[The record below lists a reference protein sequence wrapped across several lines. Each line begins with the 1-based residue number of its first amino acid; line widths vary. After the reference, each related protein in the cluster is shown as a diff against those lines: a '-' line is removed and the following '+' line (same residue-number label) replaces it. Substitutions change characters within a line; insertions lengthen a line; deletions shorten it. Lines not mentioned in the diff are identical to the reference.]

1 MIVGIDT
8 SPLAGQSA
16 TRGIGM
22 YTKHLISHLA
32 EIDDTEV
39 FEITNGQIPKQVQL
53 IHYPFFDLYF
63 ATLPVIKKRPVM
75 VTIHDVTP
83 LVLPQLYPV
92 GLRGKLNLIKQK
104 LALRSVKAVLTDSV
118 ASRNDIVKYLNV
130 PLEKVFVVPLAAQEG
145 LDIMASDELKAINE
159 KFKLPSRYVVY
170 VGDVNPNKNL
180 RNLVTACESIECS
193 LLIVGKQAVN
203 QNIDVNHPET
213 QDLVWLQKRAT
224 ESPYLRLL
232 GYVETS
238 ELAGIYRMAS
248 MACLPSLYEG
258 FGLPVLE
265 AFSCGCPVVTTKNG
279 SLPEVGGDAA
289 IYAHEDS
296 KSLANAISFVLKLS
310 DSNRQKLVQ
319 VGFDQVKKFSWKVTA
334 DKTRSIYQQILN
346 SR

>member
-22 YTKHLISHLA
+22 YTKHLVSHLA
-32 EIDDTEV
+32 EIGETEV
-39 FEITNGQIPKQVQL
+39 FEITDGEIPKQVQI
-53 IHYPFFDLYF
+53 IHYPFFDLFF
-63 ATLPVIKKRPVM
+63 ATLPMIRKRPTV

-92 GLRGKLNLIKQK
+92 GLKGKFNLVRQK
-104 LALRSVKAVLTDSV
+104 LALRSVNAILTDSV

-130 PLEKVFVVPLAAQEG
+130 ALEKVFVVPLAAQEG
-145 LDIMASDELKAINE
+145 LDIMASDELKAIGE

-180 RNLVTACESIECS
+180 RSLVNACESIECS

-203 QNIDVNHPET
+203 QDIDTNHPET
-213 QDLVWLQKRAT
+213 QDLVWLQKKAT

-248 MACLPSLYEG
+248 MACIPSLYEG

-289 IYAHEDS
+289 IYAHQDS
-296 KSLANAISFVLKLS
+296 KGLAKAISFVLKLN
-310 DSNRQKLVQ
+310 DTNRQKLVQ
-319 VGFDQVKKFSWKVTA
+319 LGFKQAKKFSWRETA